1 MLVEYKSILPPDSNL
16 YLYVFEQQHLIKCS
30 GFIVKIYLNNIYF
43 LPRTIDPFQTSVFDQ
58 TYLLTPRL
66 LQTSYSYVNALI
78 LESRSI
84 IIYSFNLKSSEKFWK
99 FDFFRNFRTSE
110 LSQTTPSPRPGMSE
124 ISKPPPPHLP
134 DVLCRRPLRA
144 AENFG
149 YWNLSVRFQNP

>member
-1 MLVEYKSILPPDSNL
+1 MGYFLPPDNWPPDSNL
-16 YLYVFEQQHLIKCS
+16 YFYVFEQQHLIKCS
-30 GFIVKIYLNNIYF
+30 GFIVKINLNNIYF

-66 LQTSYSYVNALI
+66 LQTSYVNALI

-110 LSQTTPSPRPGMSE
+110 LSQTTPL
-124 ISKPPPPHLP
+124 PHLP
-134 DVLCRRPLRA
+134 GVLCRRPLMYLIK
-144 AENFG
+144 ND
-149 YWNLSVRFQNP
+149 W